1 MNSKNLQK
9 WVQYKLVAG
18 LAKKKKKKDW
28 EIMLGSGGKNEV
40 EKDKHGD
47 S

>member
-18 LAKKKKKKDW
+18 LAKKKKKDW

>member
-1 MNSKNLQK
+1 MGTIQIGGWTS
-9 WVQYKLVAG
+9 
-18 LAKKKKKKDW
+18 KKKKKDW